1 MCSFALFFSRT
12 VIYSCSLCAVC
23 AMFTQVVEQSTVKQ
37 DDDSLLKCL
46 IELAESVPKYL
57 KSHLE
62 EVVRFALK
70 VCNSFL

>member
-1 MCSFALFFSRT
+1 MFS
-12 VIYSCSLCAVC
+12 
-23 AMFTQVVEQSTVKQ
+23 QVVEQSTVKQ

>member
-1 MCSFALFFSRT
+1 MVNDYDVVVAS
-12 VIYSCSLCAVC
+12 
-23 AMFTQVVEQSTVKQ
+23 QVVEQSAVKQ

-62 EVVRFALK
+62 DVVKFALK
-70 VCNSFL
+70 VGNAT